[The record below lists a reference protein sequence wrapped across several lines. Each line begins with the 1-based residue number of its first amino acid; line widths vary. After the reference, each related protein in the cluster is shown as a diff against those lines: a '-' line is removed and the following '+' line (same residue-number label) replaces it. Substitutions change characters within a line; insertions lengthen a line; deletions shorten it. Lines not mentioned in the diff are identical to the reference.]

1 MKKAESQPSLTA
13 SQQITNQIAE
23 LTDWR
28 GKLLAR
34 LRKVILA
41 AAPGITEDWKW
52 NTAVFVNQGNVVS
65 LGVFKEHV
73 KITFF
78 QGAALS
84 DPHNLF
90 NAGLDAKTMR
100 SIDLSEGDTLDERAL
115 KELIRA
121 AVAHNAAGKQKK

>member
-1 MKKAESQPSLTA
+1 MANADSQLA
-13 SQQITNQIAE
+13 SAQISKQIAQ
-23 LTDWR
+23 LADWR
-28 GKLLAR
+28 GPLLAR

-41 AAPGITEDWKW
+41 ATPGMTEAWKW
-52 NTAVFVNQGNVVS
+52 NTAVFVNQGNAVS

-90 NAGLDAKTMR
+90 NASLDAKTMR
-100 SIDLSEGDTLDERAL
+100 SIDLSEGDTLDEIAL